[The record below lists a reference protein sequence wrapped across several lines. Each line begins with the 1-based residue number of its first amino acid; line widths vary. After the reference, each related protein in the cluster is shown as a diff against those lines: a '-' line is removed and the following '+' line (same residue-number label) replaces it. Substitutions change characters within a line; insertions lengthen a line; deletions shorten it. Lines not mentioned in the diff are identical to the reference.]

1 MTYDFKLSCTLPA
14 SPVAVYDAWLDSAA
28 HSAMTGAEAKVEK
41 RVGGV
46 HTAWDGYIAGRTLE
60 LIPAKRI
67 VQSWRTTRFTTADPD
82 STITVE
88 LAPTKTGTRLT
99 LNHSGV
105 PDGQTGYENGG
116 WQDFYFTPM
125 KTYFGRERST
135 GKPAGKSA
143 KRF

>member
-14 SPVAVYDAWLDSAA
+14 APQAVYDAWLDSAA
-28 HSAMTGAEAKVEK
+28 HSAMTGGAAKIAK
-41 RVGGV
+41 RVGGAYS
-46 HTAWDGYIAGRTLE
+46 AWDGYITGKTLE
-60 LIPAKRI
+60 LLPGKRI
-67 VQSWRTTRFTTADPD
+67 VQSWRASEFAARDPD

-99 LNHSGV
+99 LTHRSV

-125 KTYFGRERST
+125 KAYFAREKSKGRATENS
-135 GKPAGKSA
+135 AGKV
-143 KRF
+143 